1 MKAQTKKKYMHLF
14 GSLSK
19 TNKVFKKGSQFV
31 IGNEYLGFDSFY
43 CYKVEE
49 TEDKIIY
56 YFND

>member
-1 MKAQTKKKYMHLF
+1 MHLF